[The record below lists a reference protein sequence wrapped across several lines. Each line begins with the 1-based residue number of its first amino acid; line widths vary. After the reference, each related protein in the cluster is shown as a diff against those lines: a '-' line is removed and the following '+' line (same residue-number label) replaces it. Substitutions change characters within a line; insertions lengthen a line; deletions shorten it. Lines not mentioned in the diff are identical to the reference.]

1 MTKVMKIVK
10 GDKKVKEEMVIEFNK
25 YKNLNLSTQ
34 EKIGEQLTLDNIA
47 YRNAVKIM
55 AEEIDD
61 LDVELEV
68 IKEKYGEVD
77 EEELLRRKKEKL
89 ETENLPIGLRTA
101 KRTER
106 RMKLQLEYSKKV
118 WKYKLL

>member
-1 MTKVMKIVK
+1 MKIVK

-118 WKYKLL
+118 